1 MSEDQSKND
10 YRPKYYDL
18 LSPSDQEQYTE
29 LRSTLSS
36 QMCRN
41 RRGKRLEGFSDMLSS
56 IRAFCIR
63 HNDDDWKR
71 CLVCG
76 VCWLPNGIAIN
87 NRQLSILIDKCKS
100 SINGSL
106 QKMGYSTLQSRSE
119 SSSSLCDTIPLL
131 KNNFNELREWTVR
144 LFVAAT
150 PQPNLPI
157 YSVNTLHPFQSPMP
171 SQYQAFSIQP
181 QVYFPVV
188 PMAMPV
194 PQMAGQPILPI
205 PGQPVLPIPGQPI
218 LPIPGQPILPLPG
231 QPVLPIPGQAVLPI
245 PGQPMLP
252 IAGQPVLPISGQ
264 PDPNSFFDDE
274 FALPPT
280 FLTDDAVAPPI
291 QPPPPAAPPGNEGGG
306 DLDLIDAADPIPFQD
321 DQFGLFGDKW

>member
-1 MSEDQSKND
+1 MCEDRSKND

-18 LSPSDQEQYTE
+18 LSPPDQMQYDD
-29 LRSTLSS
+29 LRASLSS

-56 IRAFCIR
+56 IRTFCIR
-63 HNDDDWKR
+63 HTEDDWKR

-106 QKMGYSTLQSRSE
+106 QKMGYSTLQSRNE
-119 SSSSLCDTIPLL
+119 SSSSLCDMIPLL

-171 SQYQAFSIQP
+171 SQYPAFSIQP
-181 QVYFPVV
+181 RMFIP
-188 PMAMPV
+188 PAMPITV
-194 PQMAGQPILPI
+194 
-205 PGQPVLPIPGQPI
+205 PVLPVGAAPVQTQP
-218 LPIPGQPILPLPG
+218 PP
-231 QPVLPIPGQAVLPI
+231 PVQS
-245 PGQPMLP
+245 
-252 IAGQPVLPISGQ
+252 AG
-264 PDPNSFFDDE
+264 SFFDDE
-274 FALPPT
+274 FALAPT
-280 FLTDDAVAPPI
+280 FLAEE
-291 QPPPPAAPPGNEGGG
+291 AAPAPAPVPTSPGKPAGEI
-306 DLDLIDAADPIPFQD
+306 DLIDSTEALPFPDDP
-321 DQFGLFGDKW
+321 FGLYGDKW